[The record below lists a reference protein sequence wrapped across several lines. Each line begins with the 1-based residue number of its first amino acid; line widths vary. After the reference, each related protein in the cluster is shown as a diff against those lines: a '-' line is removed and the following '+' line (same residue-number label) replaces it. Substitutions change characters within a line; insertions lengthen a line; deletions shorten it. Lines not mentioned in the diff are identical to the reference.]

1 MKRVLI
7 AFVLVAN
14 PLMPSAQS
22 DAERIAEATA
32 ALPEHLRAGA
42 RVVFT
47 DTGGIKRVLS
57 PGSNGFVCGSDHR
70 SEDPA
75 PRFKVACLDAS
86 LARYFDDVGQVLAK
100 ASSASEHPAL
110 IDAAIEEGLTTA
122 PTPGSRA
129 YILSGPD
136 RERARPLL
144 GIFLPGATAKST
156 GLSTERT
163 DGTWLM
169 CPGTPSAHIMVGDV
183 PYGDDEDYWKSCGR

>member
-1 MKRVLI
+1 M
-7 AFVLVAN
+7 
-14 PLMPSAQS
+14 S
-22 DAERIAEATA
+22 
-32 ALPEHLRAGA
+32 EHL
-42 RVVFT
+42 
-47 DTGGIKRVLS
+47 
-57 PGSNGFVCGSDHR
+57 
-70 SEDPA
+70 
-75 PRFKVACLDAS
+75 
-86 LARYFDDVGQVLAK
+86 
-100 ASSASEHPAL
+100 AL

-144 GIFLPGATAKST
+144 GIFLPGATAEST
-156 GLSTERT
+156 GLSPERT